1 SHIQRGLEGDGKAL
15 GKEEKT
21 MKNKSPSVSKA
32 ELIEVLCAISVITK
46 DLTRRLLQKG
56 DNPYGTDE
64 ENEVCYRRPTCL

>member
-1 SHIQRGLEGDGKAL
+1 
-15 GKEEKT
+15 